1 MEDLA
6 FFGGSRVVDST
17 GAQPHNPWA
26 YTDLEDALKR
36 HLGVRYVL
44 LVNSGTSAITA
55 ALQAAGVGPGDEV
68 LTAAHSWIAH
78 VAAIFNCNAI
88 PVFADVDRQTY
99 NIDVDDVARK
109 ITPQT
114 KAILPVDLY
123 GLPADIP
130 ALVELADRH
139 NIRVVEDA
147 CQAGGAEI
155 DGRKLGSIAHLTAF
169 SFSGKP
175 ISGWGGGFLA
185 TNDHELYQRAILA
198 GQMST
203 LVSNSVTDPSLQPQ
217 RDFPGRGQNM
227 RMLTQK
233 PEAILHDMDS
243 VDPRIDARI
252 ANCEY
257 LNERFSEIPGII
269 PPFTPAGYR
278 HVYHIYTAV
287 LDVAEVGF
295 SRNLF
300 LRALAAEGIPATAY
314 VSHLSNHYWNEN
326 GPTPGFRHVDSGP
339 IHWRNVFQNLDY
351 HGKGCPWTC
360 GHAVRTPDYSKGSL
374 PVTEW
379 LNQREF
385 CFRQPML
392 SYPNGKEEMQAI
404 VDGVKKVID
413 HAEQLQRYESAQ
425 LVPAT

>member
-26 YTDLEDALKR
+26 YSDLEDALKR

-68 LTAAHSWIAH
+68 LTVAHSWIAH

-88 PVFADVDRQTY
+88 PVFADVDRRTY

-155 DGRKLGSIAHLTAF
+155 HGRKLGSIAHLTAF

-185 TNDHELYQRAILA
+185 TNDDELYQRAILA

-203 LVSNSVTDPSLQPQ
+203 LVSNTVTDPDLQVR

-227 RMLTQK
+227 RMLSQK
-233 PEAILHDMDS
+233 PEAILHDMES

-252 ANCEY
+252 ENCEY
-257 LNERFSEIPGII
+257 LNEQFSMMPGITA
-269 PPFTPAGYR
+269 PFTPAGYK
-278 HVYHIYTAV
+278 HVYHIYTSV
-287 LDVAEVGF
+287 LDVDEVGF

-300 LRALAAEGIPATAY
+300 LQALAAEGIPATAY
-314 VSHLSNHYWNEN
+314 VSHLSNHYWNED
-326 GPTPGFRHVDSGP
+326 GPTPGFQHIDSGP
-339 IHWRNVFQNLDY
+339 IHWRNVFQNQDY

-392 SYPNGKEEMQAI
+392 SYPNGKEEMRAI

-413 HAEQLQRYESAQ
+413 HAEQLQRYESTQ